1 MNDFPKTVLTTFASI
16 GILSKLLLTVFTS
29 SKDGSIGP
37 ASASIWGNLIIIF
50 SLISYLS
57 IEAEALNDFLY
68 PIYLIVLVLLWDT
81 AVSYKYF
88 ERINKK
94 EIPSLY
100 YSWNTLLNLMLF
112 AFVVLLIFAMFQTG
126 NHTGNQTTPLLYII
140 GFFSLFIMGIQQTIL
155 DNFMVDT
162 DVV

>member
-57 IEAEALNDFLY
+57 IEGKTYNDFLY

-112 AFVVLLIFAMFQTG
+112 TFVVLLIFAMFQTG
-126 NHTGNQTTPLLYII
+126 NHTGNQTAPLYII

>member
-57 IEAEALNDFLY
+57 IEENTLETLIY

-100 YSWNTLLNLMLF
+100 YSWNTLLNLIVVRLRCTLNF
-112 AFVVLLIFAMFQTG
+112 CYVSDRKPYRKPDGSLVYYRFFFFVYYG
-126 NHTGNQTTPLLYII
+126 HP
-140 GFFSLFIMGIQQTIL
+140 
-155 DNFMVDT
+155 T
-162 DVV
+162 DHS